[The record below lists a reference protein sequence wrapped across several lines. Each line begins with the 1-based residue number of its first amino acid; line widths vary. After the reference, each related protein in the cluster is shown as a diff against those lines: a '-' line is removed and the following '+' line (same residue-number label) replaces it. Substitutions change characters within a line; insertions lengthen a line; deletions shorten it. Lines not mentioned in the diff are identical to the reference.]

1 MEDAAFTTLNRG
13 SRRKAPSSDNT
24 TLQVVLETP
33 AASPTKSQGRTKRE
47 RRASSSRNSVM
58 PDPATDEPARKMP
71 PGKDQQTA
79 SHSSKAG
86 PPAKPVSP
94 SASSTHDDGAEKQ
107 SHPVSNSVVV
117 DLSSPSPR
125 RNSSKRK
132 ADTAQASPAR
142 KRPADLARQL
152 FGDDEDQDVKPA
164 AAAAAATIAETT
176 PADASTSTTKVDSV
190 LTTRRRTRR
199 AGTQDSQIE
208 SQPSSASF
216 TTAFE
221 SEQTPQAQVNAA
233 ASTSSNATDAA
244 SLQLRIRQLEL
255 QLAQT
260 KAKAK
265 EHTEL
270 ITAQH
275 TIFKDLRNQCT
286 CHICI
291 EPAFRPCVLAP
302 CGHVFCINCL
312 CSWFTKPLASE
323 PDPTA
328 GWSEEAIVRYQR
340 ARTLK
345 RKKICPSCR
354 TELACPPVEVYLVR
368 DMLEKVDAGL
378 KLSKEANNVDAD
390 LAESSAA
397 TLDVDDKARSKAQDL
412 PKGAKVWEDIFDQ
425 DGPRRI
431 IFDQVDGVARCG
443 SCASE
448 IFDGTCSN
456 PSCAIEYDS
465 QSDYEDLRRGGWD
478 DVGEFD
484 SDLDSLGGEYGPD
497 PEAIRRQL
505 RGNAPLAERLRR
517 FQDRHGPSEDVRR
530 GGARHRLEVPD
541 DFSGI
546 TYIDS
551 DDDEHI
557 AQDYTERDRE
567 LRRSAGGGRA
577 EVVQT
582 EDEEEEEDEEDE
594 EMDDFIVRDDEEDE
608 IRGASDSGSDVN
620 GVSDEDSE
628 EGDHFLPGP
637 RRGGQA
643 AAIEILSS
651 SDDEG
656 EDEMGGR
663 RGSSIEHRGRRGGRR
678 VVDDDDDDDDEDDGG
693 DSDSEGED
701 EVMHSESSSDVDVED
716 EEDTDTERNLGGST
730 DSSVRRRRTRIID
743 HDDDDGD
750 E

>member
-1 MEDAAFTTLNRG
+1 M
-13 SRRKAPSSDNT
+13 APS
-24 TLQVVLETP
+24 
-33 AASPTKSQGRTKRE
+33 
-47 RRASSSRNSVM
+47 
-58 PDPATDEPARKMP
+58 
-71 PGKDQQTA
+71 KDQQTA

-94 SASSTHDDGAEKQ
+94 LTSSTHDDGAEKQ

-164 AAAAAATIAETT
+164 AAAVTIAETT
-176 PADASTSTTKVDSV
+176 SADASTSTTKVDSV
-190 LTTRRRTRR
+190 LTTRRRSRR

-233 ASTSSNATDAA
+233 ASTSSNVTDAA

-378 KLSKEANNVDAD
+378 KLSKEANNLDAD

-397 TLDVDDKARSKAQDL
+397 TLNLDDKARSKAQDL
-412 PKGAKVWEDIFDQ
+412 PKGAKVWQDIFDQ

-465 QSDYEDLRRGGWD
+465 QSDYEDLRRRGWD

-484 SDLDSLGGEYGPD
+484 SDLDSLGGEYRPD
-497 PEAIRRQL
+497 PEAIRRQS

-517 FQDRHGPSEDVRR
+517 FQDRHGPSEHVNR

-582 EDEEEEEDEEDE
+582 EDEEEEEDEQDE

-608 IRGASDSGSDVN
+608 TRGASDSGSDVN

-637 RRGGQA
+637 RRGRQA
-643 AAIEILSS
+643 APIEILSS
-651 SDDEG
+651 SDGEG
-656 EDEMGGR
+656 EDEMGGKER
-663 RGSSIEHRGRRGGRR
+663 FN
-678 VVDDDDDDDDEDDGG
+678 
-693 DSDSEGED
+693 EGED

-730 DSSVRRRRTRIID
+730 DNSVRRRRTRIID
-743 HDDDDGD
+743 HDDDDRD